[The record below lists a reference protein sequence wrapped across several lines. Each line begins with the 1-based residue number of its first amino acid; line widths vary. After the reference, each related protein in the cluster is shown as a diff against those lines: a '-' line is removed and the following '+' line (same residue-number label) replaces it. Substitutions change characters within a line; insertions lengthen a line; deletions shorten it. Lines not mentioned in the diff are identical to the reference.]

1 MGFFAWEASWG
12 KVLTLD
18 YLKRRGR
25 VLTNRCFLCE
35 EEEESIDHLLV
46 HCSKAKV
53 LWDLLLGLVGVRC
66 VFPKS
71 VRETFLSWRETF
83 VGKNCKKAWMKAPL
97 CIFWTIWLERNSIY
111 FDNKDFSMQRMKSS
125 FVCNLWSWTNLYM
138 VDRPSSPTDFLNW
151 LGCR

>member
-25 VLTNRCFLCE
+25 VLAIRCFLCE

-53 LWDLLLGLVGVRC
+53 LWDLLLGLVNVSW
-66 VFPKS
+66 VFPKPT
-71 VRETFLSWRETF
+71 RETLLSWHKTF
-83 VGKNCKKAWMKAPL
+83 VGKRRKKAWM
-97 CIFWTIWLERNSIY
+97 TV
-111 FDNKDFSMQRMKSS
+111 Q
-125 FVCNLWSWTNLYM
+125 
-138 VDRPSSPTDFLNW
+138 FLDY
-151 LGCR
+151 LA